1 MVQAEA
7 RPDGVRIKFFDPT
20 GNQEEFSKLKEFQGL
35 AKPEIKSRRK
45 RDPNC
50 RLAMIDPVEEI
61 TAPAAIERVVGIYQK
76 LMHRD
81 HSVLLQVRKILTQY
95 IYGLV
100 DRGESD
106 ERRLVLAGLAYLKEV
121 ERDHNIKSARD

>member
-1 MVQAEA
+1 
-7 RPDGVRIKFFDPT
+7 
-20 GNQEEFSKLKEFQGL
+20 
-35 AKPEIKSRRK
+35 
-45 RDPNC
+45 
-50 RLAMIDPVEEI
+50 MIDPVEEI